1 MTKCLLNIHQTWV
14 YYETKAGPLLTIPSM
29 TKLAQI
35 IYTKWG
41 YDIVVFHEDE
51 NPLFPTCP
59 FFSLCTS
66 FSVAFPNYSSLRI
79 SHFAYNTNM
88 VITVRNEVA
97 KVIFL
102 QACLCVHTGGVSA
115 SMHAGIPPPSR
126 HPSGSRH
133 TPLPPGS
140 RHPPG
145 ADTPPG
151 ETAIAADGTHPTGMH
166 SCFKELFLL

>member
-1 MTKCLLNIHQTWV
+1 MFAQYPPDLSILWNKGWAALDDPKYDEIGPNYLHQMRLWHCCV
-14 YYETKAGPLLTIPSM
+14 SWRWKSFVPY
-29 TKLAQI
+29 
-35 IYTKWG
+35 
-41 YDIVVFHEDE
+41 
-51 NPLFPTCP
+51 LF

-97 KVIFL
+97 KVMFL
-102 QACLCVHTGGVSA
+102 QACVCPHGGGGWCLPQCMLGYPPRA
-115 SMHAGIPPPSR
+115 NTPQGADTPPS
-126 HPSGSRH
+126 H
-133 TPLPPGS
+133 
-140 RHPPG
+140 PG

-151 ETAIAADGTHPTGMH
+151 ETATAADGTHPTGMH